1 MLMLGCWQVRDL
13 MLFIEAQQQVAANA
27 ELQGGGASA
36 PAPAPARDKRRL
48 SKGRR

>member
-1 MLMLGCWQVRDL
+1 
-13 MLFIEAQQQVAANA
+13 MLFIEAQQQVAANS

-36 PAPAPARDKRRL
+36 PAPVPAKEKRKA